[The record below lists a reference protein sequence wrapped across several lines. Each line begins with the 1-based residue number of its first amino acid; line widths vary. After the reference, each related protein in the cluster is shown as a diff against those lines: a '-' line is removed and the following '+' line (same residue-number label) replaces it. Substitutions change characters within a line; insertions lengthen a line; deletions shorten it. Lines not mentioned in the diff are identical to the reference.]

1 MQEIIITLAVV
12 SLLDAIMEE
21 VIELCLKNQI
31 GYRNVLKTVLNRKPF
46 ICEKCMGF
54 WIGVILAIILGQY
67 IFLTIPIIIRIKNS
81 LL

>member
-1 MQEIIITLAVV
+1 MQEIIIILAVV

-21 VIELCLKNQI
+21 VIKLCLRNQR
-31 GYRNVLKTVLNRKPF
+31 GCRNILKTVLNRKPF

-54 WIGVILAIILGQY
+54 WISIILAIILGQY
-67 IFLTIPIIIRIKNS
+67 IFLTIPIIIRIKNA